1 MFLEIEAGLAV
12 FAVVP
17 AVAAPKMGLRRF
29 VALERTFGGL
39 TQRRGLSV
47 LVLGL
52 TTLAT
57 RPGRNIRGAD
67 HHCWPVNC
75 QPCYNLQNGRDNSH
89 HPEAFRMRL
98 LPA

>member
-1 MFLEIEAGLAV
+1 MFFEIEAGLAV

-17 AVAAPKMGLRRF
+17 AIAAPKMGLRRF
-29 VALERTFGGL
+29 IALERSFGRL
-39 TQRRGLSV
+39 AQRRRLSV
-47 LVLGL
+47 LVLRL

-57 RPGRNIRGAD
+57 RPGRHVHGAD
-67 HHCWPVNC
+67 HHCWPVNG